1 MNRAGVT
8 MLSNIFGSV
17 CSIDLKIDAEGS
29 RKFAFLRKDK
39 KGEKCP
45 IFSDGEDINGVAT
58 ISLKPGKKFEHYG
71 IKLELIG
78 QINILNDKS
87 NSYDFFSISKD
98 LEPPGFLIESKQFKW
113 KFSSVDKQ
121 HESYFGTNVEL
132 RYFVRLNI
140 IKGYSGSV
148 QKEIDFI
155 VQNLCIPPEIN
166 STIKMEVG
174 IEDCLHIEFEY
185 DKSKYHLKD
194 VVVGKVYF
202 LLVRIKIKH
211 MELDIIKMETSGVG
225 KNYTTETVTLSKF
238 EIMDGSPIKSECIP
252 VRLYLSGFD
261 LTPTYKNIQNKF
273 SVKYYINLI
282 IVDEDERRYF
292 KKQEI
297 FLWRKKLG

>member
-1 MNRAGVT
+1 
-8 MLSNIFGSV
+8 MLANIFGSV
-17 CSIDLKIDAEGS
+17 CTIDLKIDTEEG
-29 RKFAFLRKDK
+29 RKFSFLRRDK
-39 KGEKCP
+39 KSDKCP
-45 IFSDGEDINGVAT
+45 VFSDGEDINGVAI
-58 ISLKPGKKFEHYG
+58 ISLKPGKKIEHYG

-78 QINILNDKS
+78 QINMLNDKS
-87 NSYDFFSISKD
+87 NSYDFFAISKD
-98 LEPPGFLIESKQFKW
+98 LEPSGLLMESKQFKW
-113 KFSSVDKQ
+113 KFSSVDKP
-121 HESYFGTNVEL
+121 HESYFGANVQL
-132 RYFVRLNI
+132 RYFIRLNI
-140 IKGYSGSV
+140 IKGYSGNI

-155 VQNLCIPPEIN
+155 VQNICIPPEIN
-166 STIKMEVG
+166 NTIKMEVG

-211 MELDIIKMETSGVG
+211 MELDIIKMETTGVG
-225 KNYTTETVTLSKF
+225 KNYNTETETISKY
-238 EIMDGSPIKSECIP
+238 EIMDGSPTKSECIP
-252 VRLYLSGFD
+252 VRLYLNAFD